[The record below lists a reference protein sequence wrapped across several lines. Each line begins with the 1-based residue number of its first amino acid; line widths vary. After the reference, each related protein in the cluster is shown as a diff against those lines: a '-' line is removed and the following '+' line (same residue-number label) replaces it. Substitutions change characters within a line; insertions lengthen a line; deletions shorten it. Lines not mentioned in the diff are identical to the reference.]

1 MYAVLAYVRS
11 GRRMGFNGLW
21 GEYWATLG
29 IRLVR
34 PGEPMPALVLPVA
47 VPVAVA
53 GVGEGG

>member
-1 MYAVLAYVRS
+1 
-11 GRRMGFNGLW
+11 MGFNGLW

>member
-1 MYAVLAYVRS
+1 
-11 GRRMGFNGLW
+11 MGFNGLW

-34 PGEPMPALVLPVA
+34 PGEPMPALVLLPTPVP

-53 GVGEGG
+53 GVGEVG